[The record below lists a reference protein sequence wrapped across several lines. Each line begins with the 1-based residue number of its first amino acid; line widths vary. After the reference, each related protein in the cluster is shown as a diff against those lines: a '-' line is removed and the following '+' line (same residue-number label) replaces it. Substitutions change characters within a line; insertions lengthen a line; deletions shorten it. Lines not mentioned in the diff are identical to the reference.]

1 MRKVDTLIILIDSLT
16 KAERKQI
23 SILLGGAGGARDYKT
38 LYDII
43 VKAKEPSGDKVKELF
58 KAQCPGASFDA
69 TVQYLNEKIIEML
82 LAIHNGSDPT
92 AELLNELRKVRLLY
106 SKSLYSAAI
115 DRLEDIIK
123 TAEEHQCDS
132 VLLIAEKMELEYLAR
147 FHYTGMKEKDLFHKH
162 FAVERTLDS
171 LQDTTRQSMILN
183 ILQYRMTRIQTSIR
197 STGELSWLN
206 DLVLRESTLATTSA
220 LQKNFELNCN
230 HKLFQANY
238 LIAIGNHKA
247 ALDVF
252 EGLYGLFEENRKFW
266 SNPPVRYVAVLE
278 GILDCLRSE
287 GKYDSMPLYINK
299 LEELSKLASNEF
311 RANTEC
317 LAFQYRLFPLLD
329 NGRFQDC
336 LSLLERT
343 SPDLKEYGKA
353 LSPIRRSELYLY
365 ASLVYIGCEDYK
377 SARSLV
383 SGAMMDDSVR
393 FLPLMKTIRLC
404 RLLVYY
410 ELGEYDILQSESK
423 SLKRKLASSRENAY
437 KTENFVLWFINSV
450 KIPPLAADRMKL
462 LDKLSSRME
471 EIANDKYERQL
482 LYIFDFIAWVKSKIL
497 KIKLSEAIGQSATCI
512 QD

>member
-1 MRKVDTLIILIDSLT
+1 MRKIDTLIVLIGSLT

-23 SILLGGAGGARDYKT
+23 SILLGGTGGARDYKF

-43 VKAKEPSGDKVKELF
+43 IKEKEPSGDKVQELF
-58 KAQCPGASFDA
+58 KTRRAEASFDA
-69 TVQYLNEKIIEML
+69 TTQYLYEKIIEML
-82 LAIHNGSDPT
+82 LAIHNSSDPT

-115 DRLEDIIK
+115 ERLESIIK
-123 TAEEHQCDS
+123 AAEEHQCHS
-132 VLLIAEKMELEYLAR
+132 ILLIAEKLELEYLSR
-147 FHYTGMKEKDLFHKH
+147 FHYAGMKEKDLFHKH
-162 FAVERTLDS
+162 FAIESTLNN

-206 DLVLRESTLATTSA
+206 DLVLRESTLASTSA
-220 LQKNFELNCN
+220 IQKNFELNCN

-238 LIAIGNHKA
+238 LIAIGNHKS

-252 EGLYGLFEENRKFW
+252 KDLYGLFEENKRFW

-311 RANTEC
+311 RSNTEC
-317 LAFQYRLFPLLD
+317 LAFQYRMFPLLD
-329 NGRFQDC
+329 NGRFEAC
-336 LSLLERT
+336 LNMMEYAKL
-343 SPDLKEYGKA
+343 DLKEMSKV
-353 LSPIRRSELYLY
+353 LSPIRRSELYLNV
-365 ASLVYIGCEDYK
+365 ALVYIGCEDFK
-377 SARSLV
+377 SARSMI

-423 SLKRKLASSRENAY
+423 SLKRKLTSSKENAY
-437 KTENFVLWFINSV
+437 KTEKFVLWFINSV
-450 KIPPLAADRMKL
+450 KIPPLSTDRKKL
-462 LDKLSSRME
+462 YQKLSPKMD
-471 EIANDKYERQL
+471 EITNDKYERQL

-497 KIKLSEAIGQSATCI
+497 RIKLADAIRQSLCE
-512 QD
+512 